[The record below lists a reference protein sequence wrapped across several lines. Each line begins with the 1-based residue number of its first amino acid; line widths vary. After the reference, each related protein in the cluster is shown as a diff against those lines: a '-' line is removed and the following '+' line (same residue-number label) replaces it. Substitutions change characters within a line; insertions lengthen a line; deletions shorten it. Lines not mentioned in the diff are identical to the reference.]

1 MRRWRAGFTII
12 EMIVSVVVISILAGI
27 ILVSY
32 GAWQHH
38 TADSS
43 VQSDVQQATSG
54 LRGYQNFKN
63 DYPPNLGGVG
73 FAPSNN
79 IILKLSTN
87 ASQIRVYSGLSSS
100 ENAQLFLNTCNALMP
115 IVSGGVTYN
124 NSCSFAGNNIHV
136 AGTSG
141 SNIVWNGPTIQQSD
155 VVLTC
160 GSACTTAAQQLISEF
175 TAQGG
180 SFPVS
185 PPKQNVPLPAYS
197 SAQSVGSATRFCLE
211 GDSVQ
216 FPDIVY
222 HTTSEDSHIA
232 SGFCPSDPTLHYP

>member
-1 MRRWRAGFTII
+1 MRQFRAGFTIV
-12 EMIVSVVVISILAGI
+12 ELIVVVAVISILAGI

-32 GAWQHH
+32 GAWHH
-38 TADSS
+38 RTADSG
-43 VQSDVQQATSG
+43 VQSDLQQATSG
-54 LRGYQNFKN
+54 LRSYQNFKN

-73 FAPSNN
+73 YAPSDDVV
-79 IILKLSTN
+79 LKLSTN
-87 ASQIRVYSGLSSS
+87 ASQIRVYSGLSAS

-136 AGTSG
+136 AGTNG

-155 VVLTC
+155 VTLTC

-180 SFPVS
+180 IFPVS

-211 GDSVQ
+211 GDSVL
-216 FPDIVY
+216 FSDIVY
-222 HTTSEDSHIA
+222 HTTSEDTHVV
-232 SGFCPSDPTLHYP
+232 SGPCPSDPALHYP

>member
-1 MRRWRAGFTII
+1 MRRLRAGFTIV
-12 EMIVSVVVISILAGI
+12 EMIISVIVISILAS
-27 ILVSY
+27 ILLIGY
-32 GAWQHH
+32 GTWQHH

-43 VQSDVQQATSG
+43 VQSDLQQATSG

-73 FAPSNN
+73 YAPSDNV
-79 IILKLSTN
+79 ILKLYTN
-87 ASQIRVYSGLSSS
+87 ASQIRVYSGLSAS

-124 NSCSFAGNNIHV
+124 TSCSFAGNNIHV
-136 AGTSG
+136 SGTTG
-141 SNIVWNGPTIQQSD
+141 SNIVWNGPNIQQSD

-160 GSACTTAAQQLISEF
+160 GSACTTAAQSLISKF

-185 PPKQNVPLPAYS
+185 PPKQAVPLPAYS

-211 GDSVQ
+211 GDSVL
-216 FPDIVY
+216 FSDIAY
-222 HTTSEDSHIA
+222 HATSEDEHVVL
-232 SGFCPSDPTLHYP
+232 GPCPSDPTLHYP